1 MNPLGSRRSQ
11 RNLWGSRLT
20 ASPRSFL
27 VGELVVQGCS
37 FSLSL
42 LPEAIHPCHGQD
54 RKERIASALGPSCT
68 SILAPCPALHIR
80 LFLATTSYLL
90 LICKYLK
97 VTPSL
102 IHVQSAFLTQSVA
115 RGGRL
120 EPERGALC
128 PPHLSP
134 QITTIPGP
142 LPHPIPKTHQF
153 FLMCQ
158 KTLGTFGSS
167 LLSGRQKSLLPLVAA
182 PDHCTVPSTKGS
194 WRKSLAWETQSR
206 TSCPFFHPNTP
217 SLVKIPRT
225 VSPCPHPHVPS
236 ANYHSRISYVK
247 VGPNFIH
254 VAGRNLPCPQEL
266 LQFQDAG
273 ARRGFGISPQLW
285 ERGFRHGPA
294 HPPLCL
300 CGHSSL
306 PLQCHSSFLETG
318 RDR

>member
-1 MNPLGSRRSQ
+1 M
-11 RNLWGSRLT
+11 
-20 ASPRSFL
+20 
-27 VGELVVQGCS
+27 
-37 FSLSL
+37 
-42 LPEAIHPCHGQD
+42 LPEAIRPSHGQD

-68 SILAPCPALHIR
+68 SLLAPCPAPHIR
-80 LFLATTSYLL
+80 LFLATASYLL

-102 IHVQSAFLTQSVA
+102 IHLQSAFLTQSVS
-115 RGGRL
+115 RGRRL

-134 QITTIPGP
+134 PNHHDSPSFAPPPPSPTRPTS
-142 LPHPIPKTHQF
+142 
-153 FLMCQ
+153 CSECARR
-158 KTLGTFGSS
+158 LGTSGSS
-167 LLSGRQKSLLPLVAA
+167 LLSGRQSPYSPLVAA
-182 PDHCTVPSTKGS
+182 PDHCTVASTKGS

-206 TSCPFFHPNTP
+206 TSCPFSHPKPP

-273 ARRGFGISPQLW
+273 ARRGFGLSPPLW
-285 ERGFRHGPA
+285 ERGLRHGPA

-300 CGHSSL
+300 GGRGLSSVIPPSERL
-306 PLQCHSSFLETG
+306 AGTGETAASDSANYRG
-318 RDR
+318 L

>member
-1 MNPLGSRRSQ
+1 MPGQ
-11 RNLWGSRLT
+11 EGKDCF
-20 ASPRSFL
+20 SPRTQLHLPACPMPCLAHPALPGHYLIPVFNLQIFKGDTFL
-27 VGELVVQGCS
+27 DSPPVSLPHPVCVQRKKAGTGKGS
-37 FSLSL
+37 SLS
-42 LPEAIHPCHGQD
+42 
-54 RKERIASALGPSCT
+54 
-68 SILAPCPALHIR
+68 
-80 LFLATTSYLL
+80 
-90 LICKYLK
+90 
-97 VTPSL
+97 TPSL
-102 IHVQSAFLTQSVA
+102 TPNHHDSPSFAPPTPPPRSHPQDPPVVPDV
-115 RGGRL
+115 
-120 EPERGALC
+120 PEDSGNFWE
-128 PPHLSP
+128 
-134 QITTIPGP
+134 
-142 LPHPIPKTHQF
+142 LPSF
-153 FLMCQ
+153 
-158 KTLGTFGSS
+158 
-167 LLSGRQKSLLPLVAA
+167 RQAKSLLPLVAA

-206 TSCPFFHPNTP
+206 TSCPFSHPNPP

-273 ARRGFGISPQLW
+273 ARRSSRISPQLW

-300 CGHSSL
+300 RGHSSL